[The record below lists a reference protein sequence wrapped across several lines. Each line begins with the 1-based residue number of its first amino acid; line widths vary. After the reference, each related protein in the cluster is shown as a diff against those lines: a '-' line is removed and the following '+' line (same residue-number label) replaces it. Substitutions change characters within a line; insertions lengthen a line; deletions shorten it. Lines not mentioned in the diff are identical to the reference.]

1 LPAFNGNDDGVLGSV
16 EAGQHVV
23 YTDARNGDGEIST
36 IDRIHR
42 WFRQRENADQH
53 TRGWDIGSGGIA
65 ACLGR
70 LWTTLSNQQRITLV
84 SFLAYFVMSGM
95 LAPIG
100 IISGPMAEYFGLP
113 ITEIT
118 AHFSW
123 LTFGILAGSVI
134 ALLVF
139 DWVPLRK
146 LMSGLYGLILLCL
159 VSFYLHDDV
168 ALIWPALGLV
178 GICCGIGLAG
188 AALTISRIY
197 TTDRRAS
204 MLVITD
210 SSFSVAGIVCSWVAV
225 LLIAR
230 GVHWSGAYQF
240 VALIAGIVLLLAAF
254 STFPNTTA
262 DTKKASTREPW
273 PVSVWLCVAALFL
286 YTLGQYSML
295 WWLPNYAETQLGA
308 PRDQAGQLVS
318 QFWTGMFV
326 AQIFVAWWVLKVG
339 VRRLVLVAAIG
350 SSVSS
355 VPLWIYGDI
364 DGLILLT
371 TIWGFANMGLLK
383 IVLSFAT
390 QMLRVPTARL
400 ISTLLLGGSIGTA
413 VSPWV
418 TSKIVAATDNHF
430 VLQFSTGC
438 YILLTILLIA
448 AIRINNGKV
457 AREFSPQQ
465 G

>member
-1 LPAFNGNDDGVLGSV
+1 MFLNNKK
-16 EAGQHVV
+16 
-23 YTDARNGDGEIST
+23 
-36 IDRIHR
+36 
-42 WFRQRENADQH
+42 
-53 TRGWDIGSGGIA
+53 
-65 ACLGR
+65 
-70 LWTTLSNQQRITLV
+70 RITLV

-100 IISGPMAEYFGLP
+100 IISGPMSEYFDQP
-113 ITEIT
+113 ITELT
-118 AHFSW
+118 ANFSW
-123 LTFGILAGSVI
+123 LTFGILAGSII

-146 LMSGLYGLILLCL
+146 LLTGVYGLILVCL
-159 VSFYLHDDV
+159 ISFALHDNINLV
-168 ALIWPALGLV
+168 WPALGLV
-178 GICCGIGLAG
+178 GVCCGVGLAA
-188 AALTISRIY
+188 AALTISRTY
-197 TTDRRAS
+197 EMDRRAS

-210 SSFSVAGIVCSWVAV
+210 GWFSVAGIVCSWVAV
-225 LLIAR
+225 ILIAR
-230 GVHWSGAYQF
+230 QFHWSGAYQF
-240 VALIAGIVLLLAAF
+240 VALIAGIVALLAVF
-254 STFPNTTA
+254 STFPKTTT
-262 DTKKASTREPW
+262 DVKTSHKREPW
-273 PVSVWLCVAALFL
+273 PVSVWLCVFALFL

-339 VRRLVLVAAIG
+339 VRRLVLVAGIG

-355 VPLWIYGDI
+355 VPLWTYGDI
-364 DGLILLT
+364 DGLIILA

-390 QMLRVPTARL
+390 QMLRIPTARL

-418 TSKIVAATDNHF
+418 TSQIVAATDSHF

-438 YILLTILLIA
+438 YVLLTILLIVA
-448 AIRINNGKV
+448 TRINKRQ
-457 AREFSPQQ
+457 AETELSAQ
-465 G
+465 GN